1 MSAEVGTTQAKQP
14 FLHKGARGQ
23 APSSSRLRLGK
34 KLGGIVLGRTRLG
47 IGGIGELMSV
57 ISVRGVEASLASE
70 RWTAHGLPTMVAFVR
85 FCDKLR

>member
-23 APSSSRLRLGK
+23 APSSSRLCRGK

-70 RWTAHGLPTMVAFVR
+70 GGLPRAAHDGGI
-85 FCDKLR
+85 CEIL